1 MPAESIARSLV
12 IKSTSY
18 PISEHKVYWVPGML
32 QIMSSRDGM
41 NFAGNW
47 GTVTFAHLRVLICS
61 VIGPLCVSRSSG
73 YTRSLPAALLPLQ
86 HWACH
91 SDTLS
96 IKNVL
101 AINLN
106 KLTMK
111 SCSRNHFFSLKKNG
125 NTCYKRT
132 FNDMEKYSRYI
143 GRRKEQI
150 SKMQM
155 QHESIVKD
163 RMHSECVYVCVCAHM
178 CMFEQENSRKIF
190 TKVLAVNL
198 FGCQVF

>member
-1 MPAESIARSLV
+1 
-12 IKSTSY
+12 
-18 PISEHKVYWVPGML
+18 ML
-32 QIMSSRDGM
+32 QIMSSRDRM

-47 GTVTFAHLRVLICS
+47 GTVTFAHPRVLICL

-73 YTRSLPAALLPLQ
+73 YTLSLPTALLPLQ
-86 HWACH
+86 DWACH

-111 SCSRNHFFSLKKNG
+111 SCSRNHFFFHLKKNG

-163 RMHSECVYVCVCAHM
+163 RMHSMCVCVCAH
-178 CMFEQENSRKIF
+178 
-190 TKVLAVNL
+190 VYV
-198 FGCQVF
+198 

>member
-1 MPAESIARSLV
+1 
-12 IKSTSY
+12 
-18 PISEHKVYWVPGML
+18 ML

-47 GTVTFAHLRVLICS
+47 GMVTFAHLRVLIHS

-73 YTRSLPAALLPLQ
+73 YTRSLPTALLPLQ

-111 SCSRNHFFSLKKNG
+111 SCSRNHFFFIKK
-125 NTCYKRT
+125 KW
-132 FNDMEKYSRYI
+132 K
-143 GRRKEQI
+143 
-150 SKMQM
+150 
-155 QHESIVKD
+155 
-163 RMHSECVYVCVCAHM
+163 HM
-178 CMFEQENSRKIF
+178 
-190 TKVLAVNL
+190 L
-198 FGCQVF
+198 